1 MFSKAC
7 EHGLK
12 AILYI
17 ATQSMDGKRVKIG
30 EVAEHTAT
38 PEAFTAK
45 VLGTLTKFNILKSV
59 KGPYGGFEM
68 SEEQIHGVR
77 LADIVKAIDGEELFI
92 GCALGL
98 RECNAKRPC
107 PMHHRFVEIR
117 KELKSMMESSTVYD
131 LATDVIAGE
140 SVLKTH

>member
-59 KGPYGGFEM
+59 KGPDGGFEM
-68 SEEQIHGVR
+68 SEEQIHGYD
-77 LADIVKAIDGEELFI
+77 LPISSKPLMAKLFI